1 MDNNNYEYNENRDNK
16 SKKKGL
22 MIRVTAGVLGVCTL
36 FTMGYVLI
44 RERNKKIVKD
54 ASFLEIYEYC
64 SSDDNNRRDMSDVMY
79 SDLELVERYL
89 NASNNIYSIYEDY
102 NGQISNLEFGS
113 VKEIDNQIVFMSDE
127 EFSLLESNI
136 ELVMDNYSSLTY
148 DERMQLVGE
157 VVSKSANVNAFLY
170 FKGYEILRHWLSVSI
185 ADDAA
190 IMIGVDNNLVNCKIV
205 DDDMYVSRRDDD
217 NGFAYDVLCKGRV
230 INNLEDTLMV
240 IEGRVNSAL
249 RFVNGEINSIFYD
262 DESVIVYLDENS
274 NLCVSY
280 NEGINKEINGCLNEI
295 KLLFFRDSKIGND
308 VFRYSYW
315 PNNNMVDSFSES
327 KSKVLS
333 K

>member
-1 MDNNNYEYNENRDNK
+1 
-16 SKKKGL
+16 
-22 MIRVTAGVLGVCTL
+22 
-36 FTMGYVLI
+36 
-44 RERNKKIVKD
+44 
-54 ASFLEIYEYC
+54 
-64 SSDDNNRRDMSDVMY
+64 
-79 SDLELVERYL
+79 
-89 NASNNIYSIYEDY
+89 
-102 NGQISNLEFGS
+102 
-113 VKEIDNQIVFMSDE
+113 
-127 EFSLLESNI
+127 
-136 ELVMDNYSSLTY
+136 
-148 DERMQLVGE
+148 
-157 VVSKSANVNAFLY
+157 
-170 FKGYEILRHWLSVSI
+170 
-185 ADDAA
+185 
-190 IMIGVDNNLVNCKIV
+190 
-205 DDDMYVSRRDDD
+205 
-217 NGFAYDVLCKGRV
+217 VLCKGRV

>member
-1 MDNNNYEYNENRDNK
+1 
-16 SKKKGL
+16 
-22 MIRVTAGVLGVCTL
+22 
-36 FTMGYVLI
+36 
-44 RERNKKIVKD
+44 
-54 ASFLEIYEYC
+54 
-64 SSDDNNRRDMSDVMY
+64 
-79 SDLELVERYL
+79 
-89 NASNNIYSIYEDY
+89 
-102 NGQISNLEFGS
+102 
-113 VKEIDNQIVFMSDE
+113 
-127 EFSLLESNI
+127 
-136 ELVMDNYSSLTY
+136 
-148 DERMQLVGE
+148 
-157 VVSKSANVNAFLY
+157 
-170 FKGYEILRHWLSVSI
+170 
-185 ADDAA
+185 
-190 IMIGVDNNLVNCKIV
+190 
-205 DDDMYVSRRDDD
+205 MYVSRRDDD